1 MKALPL
7 LISHLAD
14 RMKEVLS
21 IIVPV
26 YKEEKNI
33 EPFLSRTV
41 NMLDSLGMPYEII
54 FCLDPS
60 PDKTYEIITKNI
72 DKNNCIKLI
81 QFSRRFGQP
90 AATMAGILHC
100 KGDICVVI
108 DVDLQDP
115 PELFPQMVEKWRDG
129 YNVVY
134 AKRRS
139 REGETLVKKAVAYTG
154 YKIINKFADIKI
166 PTNTGDFRLIDRRI
180 IEELR
185 KLNETHGF
193 LRGLVAFV
201 GFKQTYVEYD
211 RDKRFFGKG
220 NYNRFWGS
228 LKIGLNGLICYS
240 AKPLQIM
247 STVGF
252 FIAGFGF
259 LMAIYYFLQRI
270 LFPDVITPGL
280 SSTIIFITVF
290 AGFQLISIGI
300 LGEYVA
306 RIYDEVKGRPMYII
320 SEYIDKESMACEKK
334 DIMLSDE
341 KS

>member
-1 MKALPL
+1 ML
-7 LISHLAD
+7 
-14 RMKEVLS
+14 KELLS
-21 IIVPV
+21 IVVPV

-41 NMLDSLGMPYEII
+41 DMASKLGMAYEII

-60 PDKTYEIITKNI
+60 PDKTYEVITHSIEANSS
-72 DKNNCIKLI
+72 IKLI

-115 PELFPQMVEKWRDG
+115 PELIPQMVEKWREG

-134 AKRRS
+134 AKRRT
-139 REGETLVKKAVAYTG
+139 REGETLVKKAVSYAG
-154 YKIINKFADIKI
+154 YKVINKLADIRI

-193 LRGLVAFV
+193 LRGLVAFI
-201 GFKQTYVEYD
+201 GFNQTYVEYD
-211 RDKRFFGKG
+211 RDKRFAGKG
-220 NYNRFWGS
+220 NYNRFLGS

-240 AKPLQIM
+240 ARPLQIM
-247 STVGF
+247 AIFGF
-252 FIAGFGF
+252 FTAIFGF
-259 LMAIYYFLQRI
+259 LMAVYYFLQWA
-270 LFPDVITPGL
+270 LFPDITPGL
-280 SSTIIFITVF
+280 PSTIIFITVF
-290 AGFQLISIGI
+290 AGIQLLSIGL
-300 LGEYVA
+300 LGEYVS

-320 SEYIDKESMACEKK
+320 SEHIDKDAEAEDGELRQSEG
-334 DIMLSDE
+334 
-341 KS
+341 

>member
-1 MKALPL
+1 VDASNDEESRSGMLSEL
-7 LISHLAD
+7 
-14 RMKEVLS
+14 LS
-21 IIVPV
+21 IVVPV

-41 NMLDSLGMPYEII
+41 GMLVSLGMPYEII

-60 PDKTYEIITKNI
+60 PDKTYEVITRNI
-72 DKNNCIKLI
+72 DKNNSIKLI

-115 PELFPQMVEKWRDG
+115 PELIPEMVEKWREG

-139 REGETLVKKAVAYTG
+139 REGESLVKKAVSYTG
-154 YKIINKFADIKI
+154 YKVINKLSDIKI
-166 PTNTGDFRLIDRRI
+166 PTNTGDFRLIDRVI

-201 GFKQTYVEYD
+201 GFRQTYVEYA
-211 RDKRFFGKG
+211 RDKRHAGKG
-220 NYNRFWGS
+220 NYNRFLGS

-240 AKPLQIM
+240 TRPLQIM
-247 STVGF
+247 SAFGYIT
-252 FIAGFGF
+252 AGFGF
-259 LMAIYYFLQRI
+259 LMALYYFLQKV
-270 LFPDVITPGL
+270 LFPEVITPGL
-280 SSTIIFITVF
+280 SSTIIFITIF
-290 AGFQLISIGI
+290 AGIQLIFIGL

-320 SEYIDKESMACEKK
+320 SEVIDKATTINKR
-334 DIMLSDE
+334 E
-341 KS
+341 KSQDEN

>member
-1 MKALPL
+1 MN
-7 LISHLAD
+7 
-14 RMKEVLS
+14 EFLS

-33 EPFLSRTV
+33 EPFLTRTV
-41 NMLDSLGMPYEII
+41 KMLNGTGLQYEII

-60 PDKTYEIITKNI
+60 PDKTYEVITSFI
-72 DKNNCIKLI
+72 DENSSIKLI

-100 KGDICVVI
+100 KGDICIVI

-115 PELFPQMVEKWRDG
+115 PELIPKMIEKYREG
-129 YNVVY
+129 FNVVY

-139 REGETLVKKAVAYTG
+139 REGETLVKRAVAYTG
-154 YKIINKFADIKI
+154 YSVINKFSDIKI
-166 PTNTGDFRLIDRRI
+166 PTNTGDFRLIDRVI

-201 GFKQTYVEYD
+201 GFKQTYIEYD
-211 RDKRFFGKG
+211 RDKRYSGKG
-220 NYNRFWGS
+220 NYNRFFGS

-240 AKPLQIM
+240 TKPLQLM
-247 STVGF
+247 STVGAITAF
-252 FIAGFGF
+252 LGF
-259 LMAIYYFLQRI
+259 LMALYYFLQW
-270 LFPDVITPGL
+270 LVFPWDVTPGL
-280 SSTIIFITVF
+280 SSTIIFVTIF
-290 AGFQLISIGI
+290 AGIQLLSIGL

-306 RIYDEVKGRPMYII
+306 RIYDEVKRRPMYII
-320 SEYIDKESMACEKK
+320 SEFIDRDDSERNETGEM
-334 DIMLSDE
+334 
-341 KS
+341 